1 MPYPMPYPYL
11 PFPLSTSLRRSAA
24 LLACVFFTA
33 CGGGGSGGSSS
44 SPASPAPAT
53 PDVKPA
59 AAKCAPGASDYL
71 AAGDDDMAAL
81 GITCMQ
87 SVRAGKETVLQTP
100 NGMARDKAGN
110 IYVLD
115 RAKQVIFKIAPS
127 GTMSVLAG
135 SIARYGSRD
144 GSGSAASFNLNYLSR
159 MIVDH
164 AGNLIVTDTCNN
176 TVRRITPAGVVSTLA
191 GTVEAVCLRGT
202 GRDVPGRDGDGS
214 GAEVVFDRPAD
225 IALDVNGDYLVLEQA
240 GIRRVTPAGV
250 VSHVRWTQNPG
261 EKWLMKQPS
270 RIAVTPDG
278 TLFVSE
284 FMRIYRIA
292 GGVASFVA
300 GGNFGEARD
309 GVGADAVVMGPR
321 AMVADA
327 AGDIY
332 FTDGDLLRKV
342 SAGGVVSTLAGK
354 RLGGGAR
361 DGTGTE
367 ARFSYLGPL
376 LMTAEGNI
384 LALDTGAPSI
394 RTVTPAGVVT
404 TSAATAVVSGNVD
417 GKGTAARFNRRN
429 GTAADAAGNLYIAD
443 YEGNT
448 VRMVSP
454 DGVVSVFAGN
464 GIKGATFRKP
474 YSIAISPNGALY
486 VADAYQIV
494 RIERGATT
502 VAYSSGSTEN
512 FFEDIAVD
520 AEETLAIATSYS
532 VMQVSSSGKII
543 PGITD
548 VGFGGEGMDDAS
560 LQPASIAYDRAGNL
574 YVADASSLAIY
585 KLSKAGKLSRFAGSS
600 FWMGD
605 LDGPVGNAMLGF
617 HGTTEMAFAPN
628 GDMYLSG
635 QGLLRKVT
643 PDGTVSTPVLG
654 WGKPVLGGIAIGNG
668 MLIGLTSYA
677 VVHTPL
683 PAD

>member
-1 MPYPMPYPYL
+1 MRHDHL
-11 PFPLSTSLRRSAA
+11 PFPLSPSLRHSAA
-24 LLACVFFTA
+24 LLACVLLTA
-33 CGGGGSGGSSS
+33 CGGGGSGGSST
-44 SPASPAPAT
+44 SPAAPAPAT
-53 PDVKPA
+53 PDVKPV
-59 AAKCAPGASDYL
+59 AAKCGPGATDYL

-100 NGMARDKAGN
+100 TGMAMDKAGN
-110 IYVLD
+110 TYVLD

-127 GTMSVLAG
+127 GTMSALAG
-135 SIARYGSRD
+135 SIARYGSQN
-144 GSGSAASFNLNYLSR
+144 GSGSAASFNFNYQSR
-159 MIVDH
+159 MIVDN

-176 TVRRITPAGVVSTLA
+176 TVRRITPAGVVSTVA

-214 GAEVVFDRPAD
+214 GAEVVFDRPGD

-250 VSHVRWTQNPG
+250 VSHVRWTANPA
-261 EKWLMKQPS
+261 EKWLMKRPS
-270 RIAVTPDG
+270 RIAVTRDG
-278 TLFVSE
+278 TLYVSE

-292 GGVASFVA
+292 GGAATFVA
-300 GGNFGEARD
+300 GGNAGEARD
-309 GVGADAVVMGPR
+309 GVGADAVVMAPR

-332 FTDGDLLRKV
+332 FSDGDLLRKV
-342 SAGGVVSTLAGK
+342 TAAGVVSTVAGK
-354 RLGGGAR
+354 RLAGGVR
-361 DGTGTE
+361 DGTGAD
-367 ARFSYLGPL
+367 ARFSYPGAL
-376 LMTAEGNI
+376 LMTAEGNV
-384 LALDTGAPSI
+384 LALDTGALSI

-404 TSAATAVVSGNVD
+404 TSSATPVTRGSVD
-417 GKGTAARFNRRN
+417 GKGTAARFDKRN
-429 GTAADAAGNLYIAD
+429 GTAADAAGNLYLAD
-443 YEGNT
+443 FEGNT

-464 GIKGATFRKP
+464 GIKGASFRKP

-494 RIERGATT
+494 RIERGVTT
-502 VAYSSGSTEN
+502 VVYSSGPEEN

-520 AEETLAIATSYS
+520 ADETLAIATSYS
-532 VMQVSSSGKII
+532 VMQITSSGKRI

-548 VGFGGEGMDDAS
+548 VGFGGDGMDDAS
-560 LQPASIAYDRAGNL
+560 LLPASIAYDRQGNL
-574 YVADASSLAIY
+574 YVADANSLAIY
-585 KLSKAGKLSRFAGSS
+585 KLGKDGKLSRFAGSS

-635 QGLLRKVT
+635 QGLLRRVA
-643 PDGTVSTPVLG
+643 PDGTVSTPALG

-668 MLIGLTSYA
+668 ILIGLTSYA
-677 VVHTPL
+677 VVQTPL